1 MSDVDLSAMS
11 IEELEAYI
19 ELCDTKYIE
28 FKVLQES
35 LKVLCNGIY
44 GCMGNQYFR
53 FYDLRMAEAITL
65 TGQAVIETS
74 CVFMN
79 DYMNKLCK
87 TEGKDYVLALDTD
100 SNYIDFSALIEKFA
114 KGKRDDEIVNF
125 LDIFTKEKVQPF
137 ISKNYEAFGERTNAF
152 ESRLFMKREAIGK
165 ALFLE
170 KKKRYIMKVYDNEGV
185 RFAVPEMKIMGLESV
200 RSDFPAWCR
209 KRLEE
214 CFTMLFDFTQE
225 SLWDKVESVRKDY
238 FKLHVSEMAKPTSI
252 SDLNKYLD
260 HNGNPVKG
268 ATAQAKGSSVYNKH
282 VKQFGIASQYPLIFS
297 GDKVRLLPLK
307 MPNPLK
313 SEIVAFKDKVP
324 EEFGLDK
331 YVDKHTL
338 FKKNFVDP
346 LERVV
351 NVIGW
356 STERKF
362 GLDEFFS

>member
-1 MSDVDLSAMS
+1 MKS
-11 IEELEAYI
+11 IEQMTDAELEAYI

-28 FKVLQES
+28 YKVLQES

-74 CVFMN
+74 SDFMN
-79 DYMNKLCK
+79 VYMNKLCK
-87 TEGKDYVLALDTD
+87 TENHDYVLALDTD
-100 SNYIDFSALIEKFA
+100 SNYIDFSALVERVA
-114 KGKRDDEIVNF
+114 SGKSDAEIVEF
-125 LDIFTKEKVQPF
+125 LDRLAKEKIQPF
-137 ISKNYEAFGERTNAF
+137 IATQYDAFGERTNAY

-185 RFAVPEMKIMGLESV
+185 RFSEPEMKIMGLESV
-200 RSDFPAWCR
+200 RSDFPMWCR

-214 CFTMLFDFTQE
+214 CFQMLFDFTQE
-225 SLWDKVESVRKDY
+225 SLWNKVETVRNDF
-238 FKLHVSEMAKPTSI
+238 FKLNVMEMAKPTSI
-252 SDLNKYLD
+252 SDLKKYID
-260 HNGNPVKG
+260 HRGMPIKG
-268 ATAQAKGSSVYNKH
+268 ATAQAKGSALYNLKLKEH
-282 VKQFGIASQYPLIFS
+282 KIGDKYPTISS
-297 GDKVRLLPLK
+297 GDKVRILPLK

-313 SEIVAFKDKVP
+313 IESIAFKDKLP
-324 EEFGLDK
+324 HEFGIDE

-338 FKKNFVDP
+338 FSKNFIAP

-351 NVIGW
+351 AVIGW

-362 GLDEFFS
+362 SLDDFFE